1 MRNEKQ
7 IPSLPILNMLPDNH
21 GIRRPPYYNR
31 NCRVCKETIQ
41 QHDEYTECERCA
53 KLMCEDCHVKA
64 QFSCQVCAEK
74 LEKGDDY
81 DFYNVCRA
89 CLSTCPTCDLR
100 FHPQCKT
107 SHRRTA
113 CSPLGRAQREFA
125 LATKRVQQAK
135 FDLVKAKQ
143 ELHDAR
149 IARAELEKR
158 LLQLQRSA
166 A

>member
-7 IPSLPILNMLPDNH
+7 ITSLPILNMLPDNNA
-21 GIRRPPYYNR
+21 IRRPPCYIR
-31 NCRVCKETIQ
+31 NCRVCKETI
-41 QHDEYTECERCA
+41 HKDDEYAECERCG

-89 CLSTCPTCDLR
+89 CLWKCPTCGLR
-100 FHPQCKT
+100 FHQQCKT
-107 SHRRTA
+107 PHRRIA

-135 FDLVKAKQ
+135 CDLVKAKQ

-158 LLQLQRSA
+158 LLQLRRRA